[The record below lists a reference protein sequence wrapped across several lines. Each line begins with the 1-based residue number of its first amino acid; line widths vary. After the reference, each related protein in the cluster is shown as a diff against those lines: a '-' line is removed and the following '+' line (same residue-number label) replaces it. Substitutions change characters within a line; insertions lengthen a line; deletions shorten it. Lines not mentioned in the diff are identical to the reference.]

1 LLSFSV
7 PLSAQTNWSGI
18 NVKPSPIPVLTA
30 TNGELGVNTF
40 ENYTIP
46 YKLRGT
52 LSLATA
58 IPLMTTADGRRF
70 LLVGPRADG
79 LTALDG
85 KKIYVE
91 GKVKELD
98 DRDELLV
105 TRIDL
110 SSRVPFESRKILPWQ
125 KRAYLINKDGATYT
139 VGNMAWDA
147 ALDARGK
154 VKILSD
160 GSPVFIFKKAVIHPD
175 MVKDIYFVKKAEL
188 KDNGKLGMGDHCLLF
203 LTFRKGGVTAEDGT
217 TTPVMCL
224 SIDAERRF
232 NGDSYT
238 FKKAI
243 AGVYRILYTLGT
255 AKFYL
260 EKKENLSA
268 EPVRPYRLKLT
279 RAQTVELTRK
289 AIEQAVVNRE
299 GEYYDLFKNSCTN
312 SLLVMINS
320 VLNPS
325 QRMHKSRILPSEKA
339 FRLNITAPDAASSYL
354 KRKGLIDNYIQIIG
368 PNNYRKALTQP
379 PWIF

>member
-1 LLSFSV
+1 MKHTVFSAFALLSFTV

-139 VGNMAWDA
+139 VGNMNRFFELAGDSDFA
-147 ALDARGK
+147 A
-154 VKILSD
+154 
-160 GSPVFIFKKAVIHPD
+160 
-175 MVKDIYFVKKAEL
+175 
-188 KDNGKLGMGDHCLLF
+188 
-203 LTFRKGGVTAEDGT
+203 
-217 TTPVMCL
+217 VM
-224 SIDAERRF
+224 A
-232 NGDSYT
+232 NGD
-238 FKKAI
+238 
-243 AGVYRILYTLGT
+243 
-255 AKFYL
+255 
-260 EKKENLSA
+260 NC
-268 EPVRPYRLKLT
+268 YRLSLGGFATTGCKNAEWFASHKPEPFRICYPELGA
-279 RAQTVELTRK
+279 AQ
-289 AIEQAVVNRE
+289 
-299 GEYYDLFKNSCTN
+299 
-312 SLLVMINS
+312 
-320 VLNPS
+320 
-325 QRMHKSRILPSEKA
+325 
-339 FRLNITAPDAASSYL
+339 
-354 KRKGLIDNYIQIIG
+354 
-368 PNNYRKALTQP
+368 
-379 PWIF
+379 